1 MFVWIFLKWRSSLLR
16 EHFPFIR
23 SVLLAIKFL
32 CCAVKSMHTRHA
44 HICRGFELFIILQ
57 VNLSQNCW
65 NSGIVRKFRCQ
76 NHSSFNGFH
85 WKIHKHTALDLKWI
99 RVKFQWNVVHLVDT
113 TPIFS
118 TACFSSHNFLS
129 LFNHVHHLKT
139 DVSGQR
145 QLVSMTFTCVF
156 VQMN

>member
-1 MFVWIFLKWRSSLLR
+1 MR

-23 SVLLAIKFL
+23 FVLLAIMFL

-99 RVKFQWNVVHLVDT
+99 RVKFHWNVVHLVDT
-113 TPIFS
+113 TPIFFNRVFFIARFPFIIQPCTPS
-118 TACFSSHNFLS
+118 QDGCIRTATVGINDFYLCFCSNEL
-129 LFNHVHHLKT
+129 NALKCYA
-139 DVSGQR
+139 
-145 QLVSMTFTCVF
+145 LL
-156 VQMN
+156 